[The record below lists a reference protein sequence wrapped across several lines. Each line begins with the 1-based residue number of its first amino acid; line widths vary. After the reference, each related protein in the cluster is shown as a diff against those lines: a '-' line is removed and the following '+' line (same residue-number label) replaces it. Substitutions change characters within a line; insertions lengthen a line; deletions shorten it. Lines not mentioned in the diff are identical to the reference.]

1 MTHAIRS
8 IFITA
13 LIVLVGSFGLATDA
27 HAAKKKKKIDKKVE
41 KTLGKF
47 HKNVTDSEEFW
58 AAAEGVLVFPPL
70 SGAGSVGFGILP
82 GVTLQTK
89 GRGEFGSGALII
101 NNETVDYFKITK
113 EAHVKVFGGIKK
125 KRLFIFF
132 MTEEALAN
140 FQNFEEW
147 EIGVDATVTDLQL
160 DEEGRF
166 IIEDT
171 GAPILA
177 FYHGK
182 WDDHVYLST
191 PALFIEK
198 IYPK

>member
-1 MTHAIRS
+1 MTHAVRS
-8 IFITA
+8 IFVTA
-13 LIVLVGSFGLATDA
+13 MIVAIASLGLASEA

-47 HKNVTDSEEFW
+47 HKNVTDSEEFF

-89 GRGEFGSGALII
+89 GRGEFGSGALIV
-101 NNETVDYFKITK
+101 NNETVDYFIITK
-113 EAHVKVFGGIKK
+113 EAHVQVFGGMKK

-147 EIGVDATVTDLQL
+147 EIGIDAPVVDLKL

-171 GAPILA
+171 DAPILA

-191 PALFIEK
+191 PDLFIEK